1 MKLKSIMIRLSG
13 LIVLSALGLAVL
25 SVLAAFFLRNS
36 LMDAKIAETRVLI
49 ESARDLVKG
58 YHDRAEKGEFD
69 QQTAQELAKK
79 AVRSMHF
86 DGNNYFVI
94 YDMEVTSL
102 VHGARPERDGH
113 NFIDEKDGNGK
124 LYLREI
130 LDIVKKGG
138 GPTQYS
144 FPKAGSTTPIEKMA
158 YVLPYQPWGWFLITG
173 IYTDDIDVVFWDSI
187 WKFFGIG
194 VLVLLAISGTALVV
208 SRSISN
214 PLKAL
219 VATTQQIT
227 AGQYA
232 ISVPALERADE
243 IGSLAQAV
251 LVLRDEAKAA
261 NDLRQQ
267 HETDLLQTES
277 QRKATLNDMAGRFE
291 ASVLGVVN
299 DVSTSAIKMQGVGQE
314 MVKQTNEGTSQLVTM
329 AATAEEATGNV
340 ETVSVAA
347 EELTAS
353 ITEISRQ
360 VADAAR
366 ISATASEETARANQL
381 VLGLAQ
387 TTEKIG
393 EVVKLINDIATQTN
407 LLALNATI
415 EAARAGDA
423 GKGFAVVAGEV
434 KNLANQTGKATEEIT
449 AQINAVQNETRG
461 AVSAIGGIGSVI
473 DQVRNISA
481 GIASA
486 VEEQSAATQEIARN
500 VQQAANGTQEIATHL
515 NKLVGDA
522 ENRLVVAKD
531 VMQSMNGLADNAVH
545 LRGEVVSFIGG
556 IRQG

>member
-13 LIVLSALGLAVL
+13 LIALSALGLAVL
-25 SVLAAFFLRNS
+25 SILAALFLRDS

-69 QQTAQELAKK
+69 QQTAQDLAKK

-94 YDMEVTSL
+94 YDMEMNSL

-130 LDIVKKGG
+130 LDVAKKGG
-138 GPTQYS
+138 GTAYYS
-144 FPKAGSTTPIEKMA
+144 FPRAGSSVPVEKIA
-158 YVLPYQPWGWFLITG
+158 YTLPYQPWNWLLITG
-173 IYTDDIDVVFWDSI
+173 IYGDDIDAVFWETI

-194 VLVLLAISGTALVV
+194 TVILLVISGTALLV
-208 SRSISN
+208 SRSISR
-214 PLKAL
+214 PLKDL
-219 VATTQQIT
+219 VATTKQIT
-227 AGQYA
+227 AGQYDVT
-232 ISVPALERADE
+232 VPALNRFDE
-243 IGSLAQAV
+243 IGSLAHAV
-251 LVLRDEAKAA
+251 LMLRDEAKAA
-261 NDLRQQ
+261 NRLRQQ
-267 HETDLLQTES
+267 HEEDIAQTEA
-277 QRKATLNDMAGRFE
+277 QRLATLKDMANRFE

-299 DVSTSAIKMQGVGQE
+299 DVSASATKMQGVGQE
-314 MVKQTNEGTSQLVTM
+314 MVKKTNEGTSQLVTM
-329 AATAEEATGNV
+329 AATAEQATGNV

-353 ITEISRQ
+353 INEISRQ
-360 VADAAR
+360 VAEAAS

-381 VLGLAQ
+381 VLNLAQ
-387 TTEKIG
+387 TTDKIG

-415 EAARAGDA
+415 EAARAGEA

-461 AVSAIGGIGSVI
+461 AVTAIGGIGSVI

-500 VQQAANGTQEIATHL
+500 VQQAADGTQEIASHL
-515 NKLVGDA
+515 HMLVKDA
-522 ENRLVVAKD
+522 EGRLVVANE
-531 VMQSMNGLADNAVH
+531 VMGSMNGMADNAAH
-545 LRGEVVSFIGG
+545 LRNEVTSFIAG
-556 IRQG
+556 IR